1 MKEKKI
7 DESEKEKRKRKRET
21 KEGLSLDGV
30 LHDPFVA
37 RASLEKL

>member
-1 MKEKKI
+1 MRKREMKEKKR
-7 DESEKEKRKRKRET
+7 DE
-21 KEGLSLDGV
+21 DGV